1 MAGEDKMMNV
11 REVAELLHVSE
22 MTIYKV
28 VNKGTLPAFKVGGQW
43 RFKREL
49 LDEWI
54 SNESNKE
61 RLEKEAR
68 EGESTGLD

>member
-1 MAGEDKMMNV
+1 MAEDEVMNV

-22 MTIYKV
+22 MTIYKL

-61 RLEKEAR
+61 RLEKETR
-68 EGESTGLD
+68 EEESTGE